1 MPFAKT
7 VTTTAALTLA
17 LALSQ
22 AATAQPV
29 SPAPILAPPAW
40 TVSPDAARGIVQI
53 GSIAKGAVAQFV
65 GGCSKLAAPGFLGTF
80 SRYRGN
86 GLRTDGGI
94 ERVLF
99 YVRGEDWQEAFS
111 AQLRYSRNSGSW
123 EIVEPLAPVFVNSFS
138 RGATLAVLNSSHQEV
153 FAFDLTGS
161 TAAAR
166 AMRSVCGFP

>member
-1 MPFAKT
+1 MPFANAATK
-7 VTTTAALTLA
+7 TAALALA
-17 LALSQ
+17 VALSQ
-22 AATAQPV
+22 PAVAQPL
-29 SPAPILAPPAW
+29 SPAPIPAPPAW

-53 GSIAKGAVAQFV
+53 GSIAKGSVAQFV
-65 GGCSKLAAPGFLGTF
+65 GGCSKLAAPGFVGTF
-80 SRYRGN
+80 SRYRGY

-111 AQLRYSRNSGSW
+111 AQLRYSRSSGSW

-138 RGATLAVLNSSHQEV
+138 RGATLAILNSSHEEV
-153 FAFDLTGS
+153 FSFDLTGS

-166 AMRSVCGFP
+166 TMRNVCGFP